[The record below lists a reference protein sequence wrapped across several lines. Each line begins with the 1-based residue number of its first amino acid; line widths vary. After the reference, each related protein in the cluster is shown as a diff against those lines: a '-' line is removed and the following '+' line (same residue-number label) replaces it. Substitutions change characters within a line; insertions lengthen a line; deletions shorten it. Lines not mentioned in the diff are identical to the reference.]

1 MLPRQSKKT
10 VTSTEKHRRQVISQ
24 ILLPILT
31 SAVVFLGFGVLVSM
45 PWGNGLAT
53 TGQWAAISIIWL
65 ILPVII
71 LTLVF
76 LGLTGGLII
85 LMAKLLQTVPT
96 YSQWVYLQVNKIGNR
111 LQSISN
117 RAVMPVI
124 RFRGWQAGWGA
135 FWCRFCRKKAG

>member
-31 SAVVFLGFGVLVSM
+31 AAVVFLGFGVLVSI

-85 LMAKLLQTVPT
+85 LMAKLLQTVTT
-96 YSQWVYLQVNKIGNR
+96 YTQLVYLQVNRIGNR

-124 RFRGWQAGWGA
+124 RFIAYSLFYSPNNR
-135 FWCRFCRKKAG
+135 RSPPLEV